1 MKKLAIND
9 VFRRHEF
16 VAARFGRYVGEPW
29 MIPAIGLKGCINLV
43 NRSVL
48 HLEMTDDAW
57 TEAKRFCLNGVI
69 EKIRFHVSARMNRPD
84 TVLVCVS
91 DLTQEFEF
99 CQIPFVSS
107 ADELIKGVSV

>member
-1 MKKLAIND
+1 MKKLAINK

-16 VAARFGRYVGEPW
+16 VTSKFGRYVGEPW
-29 MIPAIGLKGCINLV
+29 MLPAIGLKGCINLAD
-43 NRSVL
+43 RAVL

-57 TEAKRFCLNGVI
+57 TEAKKFCLNGVI

-84 TVLVCVS
+84 TVLVCLS

-99 CQIPFVSS
+99 CQIPFVSN
-107 ADELIKGVSV
+107 AEDLISGIG